1 MNEEKDGVQD
11 DGTEGD
17 DKDSDQRVG
26 RGVASVVLEGTDEH
40 VGNGDDDGHTNGTNN
55 FGNENVPP
63 SCSGLVAGK
72 LLRRVSE
79 AVLLVTSDHR
89 SRQAAVSD
97 PRVAMR
103 PRVTTRHPSKEFTV
117 VDHKVGERELMR
129 VEQER
134 CDDERHNADPEV
146 DEMGHPDCH
155 RDVDEHQERPHA
167 KINAGAGES
176 RVQDAE

>member
-1 MNEEKDGVQD
+1 M
-11 DGTEGD
+11 T
-17 DKDSDQRVG
+17 R
-26 RGVASVVLEGTDEH
+26 T
-40 VGNGDDDGHTNGTNN
+40 GDDDGHTNGTNN
-55 FGNENVPP
+55 FGNEDVPP

-89 SRQAAVSD
+89 SRQTAVSD

-103 PRVTTRHPSKEFTV
+103 PRVTARHPSKEFTI
-117 VDHKVGERELMR
+117 VDNKVGEGELMR

-167 KINAGAGES
+167 KINAGTGES